1 MIEEKYIEQILD
13 RADIVDV
20 VGEFV
25 TLKKAGSHFKACC
38 PFHSEK
44 MPSFV
49 VTPARGTW
57 HCFGSCNKG
66 GNAVGFLM
74 EHESMS

>member
-1 MIEEKYIEQILD
+1 MIEEKYIEPIFD

-25 TLKKAGSHFKACC
+25 SLKKKGIHYKACC
-38 PFHSEK
+38 PFHNEK
-44 MPSFV
+44 TPSFV

-57 HCFGSCNKG
+57 HRFGSCNKG
-66 GNAVGFLM
+66 GNAVSFLM
-74 EHESMS
+74 